1 MKGAKITNSFSQKRI
16 KLLTD
21 GATEVSAE
29 TLNILLWHNNPRNI
43 SNVSEERP
51 LSLLKKSHER
61 VLEDMRENKKIGEL
75 VRRILSQGWQDNGD
89 IMVGFVKE
97 SGKYFMIE
105 GNRRLTALIII
116 LEDYLSGSET
126 MQQYTHP
133 ANLENFYKD
142 FLENGINCT
151 VANSSLTNN
160 PPEEDPG
167 DAETWNEETWVAIR
181 QWLSNIHIT
190 GKDTW
195 GTGKIAVNIFNDYML
210 ELSKEDPNV
219 NSLRI
224 KDFYLD
230 DDVIQVIM
238 NKYGL
243 SISEIKDKIY
253 TVTLKYQIEQ
263 RLIELGGTLPK
274 DSTSIF
280 TRDGIQGLMGI
291 KNRYDFNK
299 QHEGSLGSGEW
310 LDKFISLHFDYPGN
324 ERVID
329 GVAKSES
336 SMRDYNSVIKQEND
350 PDEKHIKMIEE
361 DKKPAS
367 EALAALKFIKGEFKV
382 ITILETIEQKLED
395 PSIRELKKSHL
406 DDDRLVEL
414 LESCTDKFDVL
425 KDLIEKVR

>member
-243 SISEIKDKIY
+243 SIAEIKDKIY

-263 RLIELGGTLPK
+263 RLIELGGSLPK

-299 QHEGSLGSGEW
+299 QSEGRLGSGEW

-336 SMRDYNSVIKQEND
+336 SMRDYNSVIKQENN
-350 PDEKHIKMIEE
+350 PDEKHIMMIEE

-414 LESCTDKFDVL
+414 LESCSDKFDVL
-425 KDLIEKVR
+425 KDLIEKVK

>member
-195 GTGKIAVNIFNDYML
+195 GT
-210 ELSKEDPNV
+210 
-219 NSLRI
+219 
-224 KDFYLD
+224 
-230 DDVIQVIM
+230 
-238 NKYGL
+238 
-243 SISEIKDKIY
+243 
-253 TVTLKYQIEQ
+253 
-263 RLIELGGTLPK
+263 
-274 DSTSIF
+274 
-280 TRDGIQGLMGI
+280 
-291 KNRYDFNK
+291 
-299 QHEGSLGSGEW
+299 
-310 LDKFISLHFDYPGN
+310 
-324 ERVID
+324 
-329 GVAKSES
+329 
-336 SMRDYNSVIKQEND
+336 
-350 PDEKHIKMIEE
+350 
-361 DKKPAS
+361 
-367 EALAALKFIKGEFKV
+367 
-382 ITILETIEQKLED
+382 
-395 PSIRELKKSHL
+395 
-406 DDDRLVEL
+406 
-414 LESCTDKFDVL
+414 
-425 KDLIEKVR
+425 